1 MLGAPSP
8 HALQA
13 PSFSSLR
20 GPTPQSDPISAIN
33 TNDAGAQP
41 NTASPINTNTSPGNF
56 VSVAAIAATSGARYV
71 QSVVVLSVDYSPMLF
86 MLLLTVMMR
95 MSILTHSLLRALSIH
110 ILFLC
115 IHASGLI

>member
-41 NTASPINTNTSPGNF
+41 NAASPINTNTSPGNF

-71 QSVVVLSVDYSPMLF
+71 QSVVILSVDYSP